1 MDARRMSLNA
11 IKEGLEKGKYIENRV
26 LNIVNYIIKNEVT
39 IREAAK
45 VFGVSKST
53 VYLDTTSRILE
64 INPQKA
70 MEVEKIILQNKS
82 KRAMRGV
89 KARKIKSLGRT
100 S

>member
-1 MDARRMSLNA
+1 MVERLVECNMKSR
-11 IKEGLEKGKYIENRV
+11 IEKCEYIENRV
-26 LNIVNYIIKNEVT
+26 LDIVDYIIKNKVT

-53 VYLDTTSRILE
+53 VYLDITSRILE

-82 KRAMRGV
+82 KRTIKAV

>member
-1 MDARRMSLNA
+1 MYKR
-11 IKEGLEKGKYIENRV
+11 KYKSRQVEIRV
-26 LNIVNYIIKNEVT
+26 LNVVDYIINNKVT

-53 VYLDTTSRILE
+53 VYLDSTSRILE

-89 KARKIKSLGRT
+89 KARK
-100 S
+100 

>member
-1 MDARRMSLNA
+1 MYKR
-11 IKEGLEKGKYIENRV
+11 KYKSRQVEIRV
-26 LNIVNYIIKNEVT
+26 LNVVDYIINNKVT

-70 MEVEKIILQNKS
+70 MEVEKIILENKS

>member
-1 MDARRMSLNA
+1 MKSRT
-11 IKEGLEKGKYIENRV
+11 EKGKYIENRV
-26 LNIVNYIIKNEVT
+26 LNIVDYIINNKVT
-39 IREAAK
+39 IRESAK

-53 VYLDTTSRILE
+53 VYLDSTSRILE

-70 MEVEKIILQNKS
+70 MEVERIILQNKS

>member
-1 MDARRMSLNA
+1 M
-11 IKEGLEKGKYIENRV
+11 KQYIEDRV
-26 LNIVNYIIKNEVT
+26 LNVADYIINNKST
-39 IREAAK
+39 IRETAK
-45 VFGVSKST
+45 RFGVSKST

-89 KARKIKSLGRT
+89 KARKIKSLDRT

>member
-1 MDARRMSLNA
+1 MYKR
-11 IKEGLEKGKYIENRV
+11 KYKSRQVEIRV
-26 LNIVNYIIKNEVT
+26 LNVVDYIINNKVT

-53 VYLDTTSRILE
+53 VYLDSTSRILE

>member
-1 MDARRMSLNA
+1 MYKR
-11 IKEGLEKGKYIENRV
+11 KYKSRQVEIRV
-26 LNIVNYIIKNEVT
+26 LNVVDYIINNKVT

-53 VYLDTTSRILE
+53 VYLDSTSRILE

-89 KARKIKSLGRT
+89 KARKIKSLDRT